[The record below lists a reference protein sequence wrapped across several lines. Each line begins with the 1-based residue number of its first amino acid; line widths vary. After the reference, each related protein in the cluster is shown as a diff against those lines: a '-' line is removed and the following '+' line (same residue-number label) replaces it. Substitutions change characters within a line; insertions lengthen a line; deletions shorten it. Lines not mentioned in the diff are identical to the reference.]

1 MEKRDI
7 IVILA
12 AIVVVLIMAVVVK
25 PMLTG
30 QPVIFLPESPPSPVD
45 IQPEPGQ
52 EYVPDNVVPPES
64 PSVTETLE
72 SSPPSGGDQ
81 ETNPVSEETKPVM
94 PEPTTMTWQP
104 EPDNPMPAVQMT
116 NYAEIIGKY
125 SGASAPFRIPT
136 PYWELHYNIT
146 PADVMPEFSMDV
158 MELSNDEEKIIR
170 TITWREGKEPN
181 PQDFRFFEGGK
192 DYYLNITAN
201 QLENYRIVVQIPLK
215 YIRDT

>member
-7 IVILA
+7 IVIFA
-12 AIVVVLIMAVVVK
+12 AIIVVLIMAVFVK

-30 QPVIFLPESPPSPVD
+30 QPVIFLPESPPSPVN
-45 IQPEPGQ
+45 IQPESGQ
-52 EYVPDNVVPPES
+52 EYVPENVVPQEAPPVAEFTENAPPPE
-64 PSVTETLE
+64 
-72 SSPPSGGDQ
+72 GGQ
-81 ETNPVSEETKPVM
+81 EINLASEETKSAT
-94 PEPTTMTWQP
+94 PEPTAMTWQP
-104 EPDNPMPAVQMT
+104 DPDNPMPAVQMT

-125 SGASAPFRIPT
+125 SGATAPFRIPT

-146 PADVMPEFSMDV
+146 PADLTPLFSMDV
-158 MELSNDEEKIIR
+158 MELSGGEEKTIR

-192 DYYLNITAN
+192 DYYLNISAEK
-201 QLENYRIVVQIPLK
+201 LESYRIVVQIPLK